1 MNVYILNLHMRSAS
15 NYEVF
20 FRFPRRLFVCFCV
33 LLYTIALR
41 VLRQI
46 LFIYYMYDSE
56 ACETRPLV
64 RDWLNVIWN
73 FHSYF

>member
-15 NYEVF
+15 NYEVL

-56 ACETRPLV
+56 ACETRPMV
-64 RDWLNVIWN
+64 RD
-73 FHSYF
+73 